1 MTELKKTTMENKI
14 IEAART
20 VFIERGYAE
29 TSMSEIATK
38 AGINRPA
45 LHYYFRTKDKMFQA
59 VFGSIVSSV
68 IPQVFDAIMQR
79 EKSIAERTECIINAY
94 YNLFESTPHLPLFM
108 LRELNRDPEL
118 LIKTILGLN
127 ITETMRKAITS
138 LQEEMEEGKL
148 KKVPLQFIFFNFYSL
163 LTFPFLTIDISRKIF
178 DNNEE
183 SLRKSLDEWK
193 KNIIFQME
201 NLLKA

>member
-1 MTELKKTTMENKI
+1 MENKI

-38 AGINRPA
+38 AGINRPV

-79 EKSIAERTECIINAY
+79 EKSIAERIECIINAY
-94 YNLFESTPHLPLFM
+94 YSLFESTPYLPLFM

-183 SLRKSLDEWK
+183 SFRKSLDEWK

>member
-1 MTELKKTTMENKI
+1 MENKI

-68 IPQVFDAIMQR
+68 IPQVLDAIMHR

-183 SLRKSLDEWK
+183 SFRKSLDEWK

>member
-1 MTELKKTTMENKI
+1 MENRI
-14 IEAART
+14 IDAARA
-20 VFIERGYAE
+20 VFIEKGYAE
-29 TSMSEIATK
+29 TSMSEIAAK

-68 IPQVFDAIMQR
+68 IPKVFDAIMHK
-79 EKSIAERTECIINAY
+79 EKSVAERTECIIDAY
-94 YNLFESTPHLPLFM
+94 YSLFMKTPQLPLFM
-108 LRELNRDPEL
+108 LRELNRDPEM

-127 ITETMRKAITS
+127 VADTMREAISS
-138 LQEEMEEGKL
+138 LLEEMDEGKL

-178 DNNEE
+178 ENNDDTLRE
-183 SLRKSLDEWK
+183 SLTEWK
-193 KNIIFQME
+193 KNIVFQME
-201 NLLKA
+201 NLLVP

>member
-1 MTELKKTTMENKI
+1 MENKI

-38 AGINRPA
+38 AGINRPV

-79 EKSIAERTECIINAY
+79 EKSIAERIECIINAY
-94 YNLFESTPHLPLFM
+94 YSLFESTPYLPLFM

-118 LIKTILGLN
+118 LIKTIMGLN
-127 ITETMRKAITS
+127 IIDTMREAIAS

>member
-1 MTELKKTTMENKI
+1 MENKI

-68 IPQVFDAIMQR
+68 IPKVFDAIMHR

-183 SLRKSLDEWK
+183 SFRKSLDEWK

>member
-1 MTELKKTTMENKI
+1 MENKI

-79 EKSIAERTECIINAY
+79 EKSIAERIECIINAY
-94 YNLFESTPHLPLFM
+94 YSLFESTPYLPLFM

-127 ITETMRKAITS
+127 ITDTMRKAITS

-163 LTFPFLTIDISRKIF
+163 LTFPFLTIDISRKVF

-183 SLRKSLDEWK
+183 SFRKSLDEWK

>member
-1 MTELKKTTMENKI
+1 MENKI

-79 EKSIAERTECIINAY
+79 EKSIAERIECIINAY

-163 LTFPFLTIDISRKIF
+163 LTFPFLTIDISRKVF

-183 SLRKSLDEWK
+183 SFRKSLDEWK

>member
-1 MTELKKTTMENKI
+1 MENKI

-38 AGINRPA
+38 AGINRPV

-68 IPQVFDAIMQR
+68 IPQVLDAIMQR
-79 EKSIAERTECIINAY
+79 EKSIAERIECIINAY
-94 YNLFESTPHLPLFM
+94 YSLFESTPHLPLFM

-118 LIKTILGLN
+118 LIKTIMGLN

>member
-1 MTELKKTTMENKI
+1 MENKI

-68 IPQVFDAIMQR
+68 IPQVFDAIMHR
-79 EKSIAERTECIINAY
+79 DKSIAERTECIINAY
-94 YNLFESTPHLPLFM
+94 YNLFDSTPHLPLFM

-118 LIKTILGLN
+118 LIKTIMGLN
-127 ITETMRKAITS
+127 IIDTMREAIAS

-163 LTFPFLTIDISRKIF
+163 LTFPFLTIDISKKVF

-183 SLRKSLDEWK
+183 SFRRSLAEWK

>member
-1 MTELKKTTMENKI
+1 
-14 IEAART
+14 
-20 VFIERGYAE
+20 
-29 TSMSEIATK
+29 
-38 AGINRPA
+38 
-45 LHYYFRTKDKMFQA
+45 
-59 VFGSIVSSV
+59 
-68 IPQVFDAIMQR
+68 
-79 EKSIAERTECIINAY
+79 
-94 YNLFESTPHLPLFM
+94 M

-183 SLRKSLDEWK
+183 SFRKSLDEWK

>member
-1 MTELKKTTMENKI
+1 MENRI
-14 IEAART
+14 IDAARA
-20 VFIERGYAE
+20 VFIEKGYAE

-68 IPQVFDAIMQR
+68 IPKVFDAIMHK
-79 EKSIAERTECIINAY
+79 EKSVAERTECIIDAY
-94 YNLFESTPHLPLFM
+94 YSLFINTPQLPLFM
-108 LRELNRDPEL
+108 LRELNRDPEM

-127 ITETMRKAITS
+127 VADTMRKAISS
-138 LQEEMEEGKL
+138 LQEEMDEGKL

-163 LTFPFLTIDISRKIF
+163 LTFPFLTIDISRKVF
-178 DNNEE
+178 ENNDDTLRE
-183 SLRKSLDEWK
+183 SLTEWK
-193 KNIIFQME
+193 KNIVFQME
-201 NLLKA
+201 NLLKNQEPVS

>member
-1 MTELKKTTMENKI
+1 MENKI

-68 IPQVFDAIMQR
+68 IPKVFDAIMHR
-79 EKSIAERTECIINAY
+79 EKSVAERAECIINAY
-94 YNLFESTPHLPLFM
+94 YNLFEDTPHLPLFM

-118 LIKTILGLN
+118 LIKTIMGLN
-127 ITETMRKAITS
+127 ITDTMREAIAS

-163 LTFPFLTIDISRKIF
+163 LTFPYLTIDISRKVF
-178 DNNEE
+178 ENNEE
-183 SLRKSLDEWK
+183 SFRRSLAEWK

>member
-1 MTELKKTTMENKI
+1 MENRI
-14 IEAART
+14 IDAARA

-29 TSMSEIATK
+29 TSMSEIAAK

-68 IPQVFDAIMQR
+68 IPKVFDAIMHK
-79 EKSIAERTECIINAY
+79 EKSVAERTECIIDAY
-94 YNLFESTPHLPLFM
+94 YSLFINTPQLPLFM
-108 LRELNRDPEL
+108 LRELNRDPEM

-127 ITETMRKAITS
+127 VADTMRKAISS
-138 LQEEMEEGKL
+138 LQEEMDEGKL

-163 LTFPFLTIDISRKIF
+163 LTFPFLTIDISRKVF
-178 DNNEE
+178 ENNDDTLRE
-183 SLRKSLDEWK
+183 SLTEWK
-193 KNIIFQME
+193 KNIVFQME
-201 NLLKA
+201 NLLKNQELVS

>member
-1 MTELKKTTMENKI
+1 MENRI
-14 IEAART
+14 IDAARA
-20 VFIERGYAE
+20 VFIEKGYAE

-68 IPQVFDAIMQR
+68 IPKVFDAIMHK
-79 EKSIAERTECIINAY
+79 EKSVAERTECIIDAY
-94 YNLFESTPHLPLFM
+94 YSLFINTPQLPLFM
-108 LRELNRDPEL
+108 LRELNRDPEM

-127 ITETMRKAITS
+127 VADTMRKAISS
-138 LQEEMEEGKL
+138 LQEEMDEGKL

-163 LTFPFLTIDISRKIF
+163 LTFPFLTIDISRKVF
-178 DNNEE
+178 EYNDDTLRE
-183 SLRKSLDEWK
+183 SLTEWK
-193 KNIIFQME
+193 KNIVFQME
-201 NLLKA
+201 NLLKNQEPVS

>member
-1 MTELKKTTMENKI
+1 MENRI
-14 IEAART
+14 IDAARA
-20 VFIERGYAE
+20 VFIEKGYAE
-29 TSMSEIATK
+29 TSMSEIAAK

-68 IPQVFDAIMQR
+68 IPKVFDAIMHK
-79 EKSIAERTECIINAY
+79 EKSVAERTECIIDAY
-94 YNLFESTPHLPLFM
+94 YSLFINTPQLPLFM
-108 LRELNRDPEL
+108 LRELNRDPEM

-127 ITETMRKAITS
+127 VADTMRKAISS
-138 LQEEMEEGKL
+138 LQEEMDEGKL

-178 DNNEE
+178 ENNDDTLRE
-183 SLRKSLDEWK
+183 SLTEWK
-193 KNIIFQME
+193 KNIVFQME
-201 NLLKA
+201 NLLKNQEPVS

>member
-1 MTELKKTTMENKI
+1 MENRI
-14 IEAART
+14 IDAARA

-29 TSMSEIATK
+29 TSMSEIAAK

-68 IPQVFDAIMQR
+68 IPKVFNAIMHK
-79 EKSIAERTECIINAY
+79 EKSVAERTECIIDAY
-94 YNLFESTPHLPLFM
+94 YSLFMKTPQLPLFM
-108 LRELNRDPEL
+108 LRELNRDPEM

-127 ITETMRKAITS
+127 VADTMRKAISS
-138 LQEEMEEGKL
+138 LQEEMDEGKL

-163 LTFPFLTIDISRKIF
+163 LTFPFLTIDISRKVF
-178 DNNEE
+178 ENNDDTLRE
-183 SLRKSLDEWK
+183 SLTEWK
-193 KNIIFQME
+193 KNIVFQME
-201 NLLKA
+201 NLLKNQEPVS

>member
-1 MTELKKTTMENKI
+1 MENKI

-79 EKSIAERTECIINAY
+79 EKSIAERIECIINAY
-94 YNLFESTPHLPLFM
+94 YSLFESTPYLPLFM

-118 LIKTILGLN
+118 LIKTIMGLN
-127 ITETMRKAITS
+127 IIDTMREAIAS

-163 LTFPFLTIDISRKIF
+163 LTFPFLTIDISRKVF

-183 SLRKSLDEWK
+183 SFRKSLDEWK

>member
-79 EKSIAERTECIINAY
+79 EKSIAERIECIINAY

-163 LTFPFLTIDISRKIF
+163 LTFPFLTIDISRKVF

-183 SLRKSLDEWK
+183 SFRKSLDEWK